1 LDEATVLIVAQHSV
15 IGALLGSLVELG
27 GHRAVFPH
35 SDELPSAAIGRIGPR
50 LTLIDSDHPFSTDP
64 RLFEQA
70 RIAHSAML
78 MFSSTL
84 NGHDTESVAAKWHL
98 KSFTL
103 PIRYRDFRDLM
114 ETTLDPLVRLPFE
127 TTGEHGAAASL

>member
-1 LDEATVLIVAQHSV
+1 MDEATVLVVAQHSV
-15 IGALLGSLVELG
+15 IGALLGSLIELG
-27 GHRAVFPH
+27 GHRAAYPH
-35 SDELPSAAIGRIGPR
+35 PDELPSAAIGRVRPG
-50 LTLIDSDHPFSTDP
+50 LTLIDFDHPSSNDP

-84 NGHDTESVAAKWHL
+84 NGPDTESVAAKRHL

-103 PIRYRDFRDLM
+103 PIRYRDFRDLVDA
-114 ETTLDPLVRLPFE
+114 TLNPGIPLSFE
-127 TTGEHGAAASL
+127 TTGEQGAAASL